1 MRPCVMRLFVAPR
14 YFFVALTLKLVGHP
28 CPMLYLELFSGVTL
42 RAVLQ
47 TQIVSDSECF

>member
-28 CPMLYLELFSGVTL
+28 CFRYNKEMIKKVRWEEDTVGI
-42 RAVLQ
+42 RR
-47 TQIVSDSECF
+47 